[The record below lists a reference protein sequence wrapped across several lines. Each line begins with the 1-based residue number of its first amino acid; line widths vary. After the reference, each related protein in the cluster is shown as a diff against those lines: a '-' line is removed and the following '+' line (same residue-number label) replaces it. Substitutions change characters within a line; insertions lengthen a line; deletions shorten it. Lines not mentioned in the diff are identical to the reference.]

1 MASRH
6 ELAFG
11 TARAGGGGRAPAWWG
26 RLARAVAGLLAVALL
41 AAASGVRAGSAPLDR
56 LRVPAGFKVE
66 LFSDAV
72 PNARAMTLGRFEKGR
87 GLLYVGS
94 MSAGRVYAVE
104 LDGARAGQV
113 HVIAS
118 GLDLPAG
125 VAWRDGSLYVS
136 AVSRILRYDDIDAR
150 VANPPRAVVVTD
162 RLASETHHGAKF
174 LAFGPDGKLY
184 VPTGAPC
191 NECVPD
197 ARHGILQRMNADG
210 SGLETIA
217 SGIRNTVGFDWN
229 PADRSLWF
237 TDNGRDLLGD
247 DLPADELDHITQPGE
262 HFGYP
267 YCHQGD
273 LPDPQLGDAQ
283 HPCSAFV
290 PPVLKLGAHVAAL
303 GMRFYAGRQFPEQ
316 YRGNVFIAE
325 HGSWNRSRKVGYR
338 VVRVA
343 LDAQGRVTKHEPF
356 LEGFLEV
363 DASGRET
370 VHGRPADV
378 LVLPDGSLLVSDD
391 LAGAVYRVV
400 WQGGNAR

>member
-1 MASRH
+1 MASFRKST
-6 ELAFG
+6 LRSAG
-11 TARAGGGGRAPAWWG
+11 AAAGAREPAWRG
-26 RLARAVAGLLAVALL
+26 RLAWVLTIGVAVVLLAIAGR
-41 AAASGVRAGSAPLDR
+41 ARAGSAPLER

-66 LFSDAV
+66 VLTDAV
-72 PNARAMTLGRFEKGR
+72 PNARAMALGRFENGR
-87 GLLYVGS
+87 GVLYVGS
-94 MSAGRVYAVE
+94 MAAGKVYAVDLEGERAGRV
-104 LDGARAGQV
+104 
-113 HVIAS
+113 HVVAS
-118 GLDLPAG
+118 GLELPAG
-125 VAWRDGSLYVS
+125 LAWRDGSLYVS
-136 AVSRILRYDDIDAR
+136 AVSRILRYDGIDGR
-150 VANPPRAVVVTD
+150 LANPPSPAIVTD

-229 PADRSLWF
+229 PADGSLWF
-237 TDNGRDLLGD
+237 TDNGRDMLGD
-247 DLPADELDHITQPGE
+247 DLPADELNHVTGPGE

-303 GMRFYAGRQFPEQ
+303 GMRFYTGRQFPEA

-343 LDAQGRVTKHEPF
+343 LDAQGRVTTHEPF

-363 DASGRET
+363 DANGRET

-378 LVLPDGSLLVSDD
+378 LVLPDGSLAVSDD

-400 WQGGNAR
+400 WQGGNTR